1 MKKRGSLLV
10 ISGPSGAGKSSL
22 IDEILNNIDDVYFS
36 ISTTTRKR
44 RETEVDGVDYYFVSK
59 EDFEEDIK
67 KDLFLEWAM
76 VHGNY
81 YGTSLKPVY
90 KALSNGKLVVFDID
104 VQGHRSI
111 KEKVSDIMTSVFV
124 TTPTLS
130 ELERRLKK
138 RGTDSSET
146 IKKRVQNAI
155 EEIKSINEFD
165 FILINDDF
173 SRAKESILSIANA
186 AKLKYSKDD
195 IDKFI
200 SNWIDN

>member
-44 RETEVDGVDYYFVSK
+44 REMEVDGVDYYFVSN
-59 EDFEEDIK
+59 EEFEEDIK

-111 KEKVSDIMTSVFV
+111 KEKLSDIMTSVFV

-130 ELERRLKK
+130 ELKRRLKK

>member
-44 RETEVDGVDYYFVSK
+44 REMEVDGVDYYFVSN
-59 EDFEEDIK
+59 EEFEEDIK

-165 FILINDDF
+165 FILINNDF
-173 SRAKESILSIANA
+173 DRAKESILSIANA

>member
-44 RETEVDGVDYYFVSK
+44 REMEVDGVDYYFVSN
-59 EDFEEDIK
+59 EEFEEDIK

-111 KEKVSDIMTSVFV
+111 KEKLSDIMTSVFV

-195 IDKFI
+195 IDRFI

>member
-44 RETEVDGVDYYFVSK
+44 REMEVDGVDYYFVSN
-59 EDFEEDIK
+59 EEFEEDIK

-90 KALSNGKLVVFDID
+90 KALSDGKLVVFDID

-130 ELERRLKK
+130 ELKRRLKK

-165 FILINDDF
+165 FILINNDF
-173 SRAKESILSIANA
+173 DRAKESILSIANA

-195 IDKFI
+195 IDRFI

>member
-44 RETEVDGVDYYFVSK
+44 REMEVDGVDYYFVSN
-59 EDFEEDIK
+59 EEFEEDIK

-130 ELERRLKK
+130 ELKRRLKK

>member
-44 RETEVDGVDYYFVSK
+44 REMEVDGVDYYFVSN
-59 EDFEEDIK
+59 EEFEEDIK

-90 KALSNGKLVVFDID
+90 KALSDGKLVVFDID

-111 KEKVSDIMTSVFV
+111 KEKLSDIMTSVFV

-173 SRAKESILSIANA
+173 SRAKESILSIANV

-195 IDKFI
+195 IDRFI

>member
-44 RETEVDGVDYYFVSK
+44 REMEVDGVDYYFVSN
-59 EDFEEDIK
+59 EEFEEDIK

-111 KEKVSDIMTSVFV
+111 KEKLSDIMTSVFV

-130 ELERRLKK
+130 ELKRRLKK

-195 IDKFI
+195 IDRFI

>member
-44 RETEVDGVDYYFVSK
+44 REMEVDGVDYYFVSN
-59 EDFEEDIK
+59 EEFEEDIK

-111 KEKVSDIMTSVFV
+111 KEKLSDIMTSVFV

-130 ELERRLKK
+130 ELKRRLKK

-165 FILINDDF
+165 FILINNDF
-173 SRAKESILSIANA
+173 DRAKESILSIANA

-195 IDKFI
+195 IDRFI

>member
-44 RETEVDGVDYYFVSK
+44 REMEVDGVDYYFVSN
-59 EDFEEDIK
+59 EEFEEDIK

-111 KEKVSDIMTSVFV
+111 KEKLSDIMTSVFV

-130 ELERRLKK
+130 ELKRRLKK

-165 FILINDDF
+165 FILINNDF
-173 SRAKESILSIANA
+173 DRAKESILSIANA

>member
-44 RETEVDGVDYYFVSK
+44 RETEVDGVDYYFVSN
-59 EDFEEDIK
+59 EEFEEDIK

-111 KEKVSDIMTSVFV
+111 KEKLSDIMTSVFV

-130 ELERRLKK
+130 ELKRRLKK

-195 IDKFI
+195 IDRFI

>member
-44 RETEVDGVDYYFVSK
+44 REMEVDGVDYYFVSK

-111 KEKVSDIMTSVFV
+111 KEKLSDIMTSVFV

-130 ELERRLKK
+130 ELKRRLKK

>member
-44 RETEVDGVDYYFVSK
+44 REMEVDGVDYYFVSN
-59 EDFEEDIK
+59 EEFEEDIK

-90 KALSNGKLVVFDID
+90 KALSDGKLVVFDID

-111 KEKVSDIMTSVFV
+111 KEKLSDIMTSVFV

-195 IDKFI
+195 IDRFI

>member
-44 RETEVDGVDYYFVSK
+44 REMEVDGVDYYFVSN
-59 EDFEEDIK
+59 EEFEEDIK

-111 KEKVSDIMTSVFV
+111 KEKLSDIMTSVFV

-130 ELERRLKK
+130 ELKRRLKK

-173 SRAKESILSIANA
+173 SRAKESILSIANV

-195 IDKFI
+195 IDRFI

>member
-90 KALSNGKLVVFDID
+90 KALSDGKLVVFDID

-165 FILINDDF
+165 FILINNDF
-173 SRAKESILSIANA
+173 DRAKESILSIANA